1 MFIWLAIII
10 SLYIHTTTAEYIYA
24 DSWSINWRYAMDV
37 ASQNPIP
44 VNIFNE
50 TRSTLKPA
58 GRKRLC
64 NPIYI
69 WIAGLLIL
77 CLEICPVRFGKT
89 IGDSM
94 SPTLKAN
101 QIFLMYRCFG
111 HNYTPSKND
120 VVVFRYDGEVMVKR
134 VLATPGDFVWIV
146 KSTDGNSVVD
156 PVEIPA
162 WVSILHR
169 YPYLGKLQK
178 LKMGPDEMFVLGD
191 NMVASCDS
199 RDFGPIKAN
208 MVLGRVRAA
217 DKQPYPIYN
226 VAYAK
231 SNIPVPQA
239 F

>member
-1 MFIWLAIII
+1 
-10 SLYIHTTTAEYIYA
+10 
-24 DSWSINWRYAMDV
+24 MDV
-37 ASQNPIP
+37 ASQNQMSVSIY
-44 VNIFNE
+44 E
-50 TRSTLKPA
+50 ESKSTLKPA

-64 NPIYI
+64 NPAYL

-94 SPTLKAN
+94 SPTLMPN

-134 VLATPGDFVWIV
+134 VLATPGESVWIV
-146 KSTDGNSVVD
+146 KSPDGNSVVD
-156 PVEIPA
+156 PVDIPS

-169 YPYLGKLQK
+169 FPYLGKLQK
-178 LKMGPDEMFVLGD
+178 LNMGPDEMFVLGD
-191 NMVASCDS
+191 NIAASCDS

-208 MVLGRVRAA
+208 MVLGRVRAP
-217 DKQPYPIYN
+217 DKEPYPTYN